1 MMAEMNICA
10 DDWQTKRKSHD
21 DRNYESR
28 GRTDRDHYEGDQMIK
43 EVQETSVHLQ
53 IVVEAPIERAFRV
66 FTEKFDRI
74 KPREHNLLRVEIAET
89 VFEPRVGG
97 HVYDRGVDGSECRWA
112 RVLTYE
118 PPHRV
123 VISWDIS
130 PQWQIE
136 TNLERTSEVEVRFI
150 AESPERTRVELEHR
164 NLDRHGKGWE
174 EEREVVRGEGGWP
187 LYLQRFGDLLKAR

>member
-1 MMAEMNICA
+1 
-10 DDWQTKRKSHD
+10 
-21 DRNYESR
+21 
-28 GRTDRDHYEGDQMIK
+28 MIK
-43 EVQETSVHLQ
+43 EVQETSVHVQ

-66 FTEKFDRI
+66 FTEEFDRI

-112 RVLTYE
+112 RVLAYE

-136 TNLERTSEVEVRFI
+136 TSLEKTSEVEIRFI

-164 NLDRHGKGWE
+164 NLDRHGEGWAA
-174 EEREVVRGEGGWP
+174 EREAVRGEGGWP